1 MGELSFQCKW
11 DRKMFQGT
19 IREEK
24 NLSGLPGNGW
34 KDSGKIHKDQPNE
47 DPQLCLFKLAKVTC
61 ILTETQAGRGAG
73 KLSVEKERLQVC
85 AQCTLLAQE
94 TGYLTR
100 SQASHHWLGIHIGLS
115 LVSSK
120 LEAGIKI
127 RETGRYLY

>member
-1 MGELSFQCKW
+1 
-11 DRKMFQGT
+11 MFQST

-24 NLSGLPGNGW
+24 NLSGLPGNRW
-34 KDSGKIHKDQPNE
+34 KDSGKIHEDQPNE
-47 DPQLCLFKLAKVTC
+47 DLQLCLFKLAKVTR

-85 AQCTLLAQE
+85 AQCMLLAQE

-100 SQASHHWLGIHIGLS
+100 SPASHHWLGIHIGLL
-115 LVSSK
+115 LVSPK
-120 LEAGIKI
+120 LEVGIKI